1 MAKFFNN
8 IWFRCI
14 SVLLVI
20 AVVLGGLL
28 AVLNDVLYV
37 SPEERTGRA
46 IKKIYGEVKEYS
58 IELDIDNGDEIT
70 EYDFGSV
77 NKVYTVGDKTESSY
91 DALFQVTGYQGYKG
105 GTITLWVKVK
115 ISGDEQVI
123 DKVILESYDK
133 QTLMSK
139 FDKNYYETFLIDI
152 TDAYKDGKAFTTN
165 TDSGEFSNPM
175 SGATYSATAAVN
187 AVNCVI
193 KYLGDN

>member
-1 MAKFFNN
+1 MAKLFSN

-58 IELDIDNGDEIT
+58 IELDVDGEDKAV
-70 EYDFGSV
+70 EYDFGTV
-77 NKVYTVGDKTESSY
+77 NKVYTVGDSEESSY
-91 DALFQVTGYQGYKG
+91 DALFQVTGKQGYKG

-139 FDKNYYETFLIDI
+139 FDKNYYDVFLVDI
-152 TDAYKDGKAFTTN
+152 TDAYKDGKVFTTA

-193 KYLGDN
+193 KYLGDK

>member
-1 MAKFFNN
+1 MAKIFNN

-46 IKKIYGEVKEYS
+46 IKKIYGEVKDYS
-58 IELDIDNGDEIT
+58 IELDIDNGDNAT
-70 EYDFGSV
+70 EYDFGAV
-77 NKVYTVGDKTESSY
+77 NKVYVVGDKTQGDY
-91 DALFQVTGYQGYKG
+91 DTLLQVTGYQGYKG

-115 ISGDEQVI
+115 ITDGAQKI

-139 FDKNYYETFLIDI
+139 FDKNYYDTFLVDV
-152 TDAYKDGKAFTTN
+152 TDAYKDGKAFTTSG
-165 TDSGEFSNPM
+165 SGEFSNPM

-187 AVNCVI
+187 AVNSAI
-193 KYLGDN
+193 KYLGGN